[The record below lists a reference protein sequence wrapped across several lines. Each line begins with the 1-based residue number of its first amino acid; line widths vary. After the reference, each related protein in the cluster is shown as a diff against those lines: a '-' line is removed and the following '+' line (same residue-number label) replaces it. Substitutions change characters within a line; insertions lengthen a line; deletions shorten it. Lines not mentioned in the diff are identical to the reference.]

1 MRLAF
6 FTNIPSIHQIPL
18 GRAFATILQGDY
30 ALVCWEA
37 VDTERA
43 KLGWGSDFSEKWLVK
58 AWISEQETQRAHEI
72 LRSAQVVVWGYAPK
86 EEIRARIHQ
95 NKLTF
100 CYTERIFKRGRWRI
114 LDPRVLK
121 SVYEQFK
128 LNDRPSHHLLAVGTY
143 CADDFRLIGAFGKRM
158 WRWGYFP
165 AVPET
170 ISRNQN
176 DVPVILWAGRM
187 LDWKR
192 VDLLVRAAA
201 WARARGARFFLRLI
215 GYGPEEEKL
224 RALVVHLGL
233 ADICKFISPQPPE
246 QVGKA
251 MEQADIYVLPSNR
264 QEGWGAVVN
273 EAMSRGCC
281 VIGSKSAGAVPWLIR
296 DGVNGYIFDGNSAE
310 DLGRILLY
318 CIQNPDHTRQMGL
331 AARATMLNLWS
342 PEVAAERFLR
352 LCEAIEGMTAS
363 PFDDGGPCSPV

>member
-1 MRLAF
+1 MRLAL
-6 FTNIPSIHQIPL
+6 FTNIPSHYQISL
-18 GRAFATILQGDY
+18 GRAFAAKLQGDY

-37 VDTERA
+37 VGPERR
-43 KLGWGSDFSEKWLVK
+43 KLGWDSDFSKDWLIK
-58 AWISEQETQRAHEI
+58 AWASEQEKQRAYEI

-86 EEIRARIHQ
+86 EEIRARIVQ

-128 LNDRPSHHLLAVGTY
+128 LNDRPSHHLLAVGPY
-143 CADDFRLIGAFGKRM
+143 CAEDFRWLGAFGNRM

-165 AVPET
+165 PVPET
-170 ISRNQN
+170 LSRCQN
-176 DVPVILWAGRM
+176 EVPVIFWAGRM

-201 WARARGARFFLRLI
+201 WTRSQGANFFVRLM
-215 GYGPEEEKL
+215 GYGPEEQRL
-224 RALVVHLGL
+224 RALVAHLGL
-233 ADICKFISPQPPE
+233 TDVCEFIGPQSAE

-251 MEQADIYVLPSNR
+251 MEQADIYVLPSNQ

-281 VIGSKSAGAVPWLIR
+281 VIGSKYAGSVPWLIQ
-296 DGVNGYIFDGNSAE
+296 DGVSGHVFEGNQVE

-331 AARATMLNLWS
+331 AARTLMLNLWS

-352 LCEAIEGMTAS
+352 LCEAIAGGMSS
-363 PFDDGGPCSPV
+363 PFDDQGPCSPA